1 MKGTGGFLKP
11 NKIIEEFDIKEGI
24 KIADFGCGAGYF
36 TIFIAKAVG
45 PKGKVYALDVLK
57 TALESV
63 RSKAKI
69 EGLLN
74 VETIWSNLEGVNGSK
89 LENESM
95 NLVLLANILFQSIKK
110 AGIIK
115 EVKRILKKNGKMIII
130 EWQKNQLVGPPENLI
145 VSKDLVRD
153 LAEKEG
159 LKLEKEFPAG
169 DNHWGA
175 IFINRS

>member
-11 NKIIEEFDIKEGI
+11 NKIIEEFDIKKSM

-36 TIFIAKAVG
+36 TIFMAKTVG
-45 PKGKVYALDVLK
+45 PKGKVYAFDVLK

-63 RSKAKI
+63 RSRAKV

-74 VETIWSNLEGVNGSK
+74 IETTWSNLERANGSK
-89 LENESM
+89 LENESVD
-95 NLVLLANILFQSIKK
+95 LVLLANILFQSIKK
-110 AGIIK
+110 ADIIK
-115 EVKRILKKNGKMIII
+115 EAKRILKKNGRMIII

-159 LKLEKEFPAG
+159 FKLEKEFPAG
-169 DNHWGA
+169 DNHWGT
-175 IFINRS
+175 IFTKS